1 MATQVTTAKSPAL
14 VVSAT
19 WFSTHK
25 PIAMSSHEAVLLG
38 EADILLLA
46 IENEKPRPLIPCRSM
61 GIAISFNI
69 LLWVLFLL

>member
-1 MATQVTTAKSPAL
+1 
-14 VVSAT
+14 
-19 WFSTHK
+19 
-25 PIAMSSHEAVLLG
+25 MSSHEAVLLG

-69 LLWVLFLL
+69 LL